1 MGSFAMQQNPGSVL
15 VDLLPSMTG
24 AAVAPVSMIPASTTI
39 CVNEKV
45 CFV

>member
-1 MGSFAMQQNPGSVL
+1 MGSFAMQQNLGSVL
-15 VDLLPSMTG
+15 VDLLPLMSG
-24 AAVAPVSMIPASTTI
+24 ATAAPVSIISASTTI